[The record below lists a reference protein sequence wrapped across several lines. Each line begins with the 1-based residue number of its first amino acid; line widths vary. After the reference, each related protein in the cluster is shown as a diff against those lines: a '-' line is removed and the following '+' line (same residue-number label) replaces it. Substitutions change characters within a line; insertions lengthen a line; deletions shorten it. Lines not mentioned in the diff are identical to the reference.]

1 VSNIDQTA
9 RRQWDTMLARN
20 VFRRR
25 DHVTISQSRTVLAAS
40 AFLLLSSVPS
50 TQSQTTPQISPA
62 DLVKAVIGTELNTSQ
77 ATEIRWKYR
86 LDEQMDGKDE
96 TREVVETRS
105 GSLDRLIAIGGRPLN
120 SAKQRD
126 ETERILRLSHDP
138 EQQRKLEESRR
149 KDAEQCN
156 RFLQMI
162 PDAFLFEYAGTSGD
176 LVKVTFKPS
185 PNFQPP
191 SREGKILHQMAGD
204 IWIHPK
210 QQRLVSIDGRLTNDI
225 KFGGGLLGHLQKGG
239 EFKVRRTEIAPDQWE
254 LTEMTVNMQ
263 GRALLFKAISVKQ
276 KEVHS
281 DFQPVREDLSFS
293 DAAALLLR
301 QTLVAVKR

>member
-1 VSNIDQTA
+1 MT
-9 RRQWDTMLARN
+9 
-20 VFRRR
+20 F
-25 DHVTISQSRTVLAAS
+25 SQSSTALAAS
-40 AFLLLSSVPS
+40 AFLLFSFLPS

-86 LDEQMDGKDE
+86 LHKQMDGKDE
-96 TREVVETRS
+96 TREVVETKS
-105 GSLDRLIAIGGRPLN
+105 GPVDRLIAIGGKPLN
-120 SAKQRD
+120 SAEQRD
-126 ETERILRLSHDP
+126 EAERILRLSHDP
-138 EQQRKLEESRR
+138 EQQRKLGESRQ
-149 KDAEQCN
+149 KDAEQCK

-162 PDAFLFEYAGTSGD
+162 PEAFLFEYAGTSGD
-176 LVKVTFKPS
+176 LVRVIFKPNR
-185 PNFQPP
+185 NFQPS
-191 SREGKILHQMAGD
+191 SRESRILHQMAGD

-210 QQRLVSIDGRLTNDI
+210 QQRLVSIDGRLTSDI

-239 EFKVRRTEIAPDQWE
+239 EFKVIRTEITPEHWE

-263 GRALLFKAISVKQ
+263 GKALLFKAISVQQ

-281 DFQPVREDLSFS
+281 DFQPVSEDLSFS

-301 QTLVAVKR
+301 QTLVAIKRAE